1 MATAARGETVI
12 TGAAELRVKESDRL
26 ALMTKNLK
34 LIGAQ
39 ISESPDGLRVVG
51 PSHLRGG
58 TKENPVVFET
68 GGDHRVAMAMAI
80 AAMVTEGECTLDDF
94 DCVAVSFPEFFT
106 TIDKLLATISPD

>member
-1 MATAARGETVI
+1 
-12 TGAAELRVKESDRL
+12 
-26 ALMTKNLK
+26 
-34 LIGAQ
+34 
-39 ISESPDGLRVVG
+39 VG